1 MALFELNK
9 FEPFVAFRYLR
20 SKRKEVFVSVITI
33 ISLLGVAISVMV
45 LNIVLSVMT
54 GFEEELQSKLIDA
67 NAHVTIR
74 RFTGNLTYTPQLDEI
89 VGSIPGVKSV
99 YPFTYS
105 QAMVKTQQGARGI
118 LVRGVPNETDSK
130 EKLQKNLLEK
140 ESITSLYSKYPVD
153 ILRPDGLTEKV
164 ELPTI
169 IIGEELQR
177 RMGVEVGGLVTLLSP
192 DFSSSPLG
200 LMPRHRRFVV
210 SGIYSSGLVEYEAGL
225 IYMGIDEA
233 KRFFDFEDKV
243 SGVELSVVD
252 RNNTALI
259 IKSLETALEDYPDGL
274 VLSDWTDQNKPLWEA
289 IKLEKRV
296 YFIVLLLLILVASFT
311 IVATLV
317 MVVMEKG
324 RDIAIFKTMGASDSQ
339 ILRIFMLQG
348 GIIGFSGVLLGTVF
362 GYLGCIALRTYGF
375 PIDAR
380 VFSLD
385 TVPVHMNVN
394 NFLVVAV
401 CGFVITSLVGLY
413 PARRA
418 SRLVPAEAL
427 RFE

>member
-1 MALFELNK
+1 MALFDLSK
-9 FEPFVAFRYLR
+9 FEPFVAVRYLR

-67 NAHVTIR
+67 NAHITLR
-74 RFTGNLTYTPQLDEI
+74 RFTGNLNYTEGLKEI
-89 VGSIPGVKSV
+89 ITETQGVKSV

-105 QAMVKTQQGARGI
+105 QAMIKTDQGARGI
-118 LVRGVPNETDSK
+118 LVRGVPNEPDSK
-130 EKLQKNLLEK
+130 EKVQKNLK
-140 ESITSLYSKYPVD
+140 ENASTDSLFVNAPVD
-153 ILRPDGLTEKV
+153 ILRPDGQTERIS
-164 ELPTI
+164 LPTI
-169 IIGEELQR
+169 ILGEELQR
-177 RMGVEVGGLVTLLSP
+177 RIGVEVGGIVTLLSP

-210 SGIYSSGLVEYEAGL
+210 SAIYSSGLVEYEAGL

-233 KRFFDFEDKV
+233 KKFFAFEDKV
-243 SGVELSVVD
+243 SGIELSVFD
-252 RNNTALI
+252 RNNTGGI
-259 IKSLETALEDYPDGL
+259 IQSLEHALENYPDGL
-274 VLSDWTDQNKPLWEA
+274 ILSDWTDQNKPLWEA

-296 YFIVLLLLILVASFT
+296 YFIVLLLLILVASFS

-324 RDIAIFKTMGASDSQ
+324 RDIAIFKTMGATDSQ
-339 ILRIFMLQG
+339 ILRIFLLQG
-348 GIIGFSGVLLGTVF
+348 AIIGFSGVLLGTAF
-362 GYLGCIALRTYGF
+362 GYFGCLALRTYGF
-375 PIDAR
+375 PIDAK

-385 TVPVHMNVN
+385 TVPVHMNAT
-394 NFLVVAV
+394 NFIVVAV
-401 CGFVITSLVGLY
+401 SGFIITSLVGLY

-418 SRLVPAEAL
+418 SRLIPAEAL